1 MFLPISKQ
9 DMLSR
14 GWNSID
20 FLVVTGDAYVDHPSF
35 GTAIISRV
43 LEAEGFKVGI
53 LSAPNH
59 KNLDAFKI
67 FGRPKY
73 GALVSAGNIDS
84 MVSNYTA
91 AKKKRSDDAY
101 SAGGKG
107 GNRPDYACA
116 VYSKKIKEAYPD
128 LPVIIGG
135 LEASLRRFAHYD
147 YWKDTVL
154 PSILIDSQADLLTF
168 GMGENQTIQIA
179 NRLAKGEDI
188 STLTDILGTCYITEN
203 IPDKKGVFLA
213 SFEKVSSD
221 KRAYAEAAR
230 IELEEQDHIRGK
242 ALFQKHGNKYLVQN
256 APMPPLTTKELDRVY
271 ALPFER
277 YYHPIYEDMGGVPAI
292 AEVEFSITHN
302 RGCFGA
308 CNFCS
313 LAFHQGRY
321 ITSRS
326 KESVINEAKLL
337 TENPHFKGYIHDVGG
352 PTANFRKPSCEKQ
365 IKSGL
370 CKNKKCLAP
379 SPCPALKVEH
389 NEYLDILRAM
399 RDIPKVKK
407 VFIRSGIRFDY
418 LCEDKD
424 DAFFRELVK
433 HHISG
438 QLKVAPEHCSAAV
451 LDKMGK
457 PHIESYIRFKKKYNA
472 LNKEMGKEQ
481 YLVPYLMSSH
491 PGSRLKDAIE
501 LALFLKK
508 ERIRPQQVQ
517 DFYPTPGTIST
528 AMFYTGIDPYTM
540 EDIFVPKTPED
551 KAMQRALLQYFK
563 PENADIVRKALIKAG
578 RKDLIGTGANCLVP
592 PDKNAK
598 PTTDKGKQNRHNK
611 TKKVSHQWQG
621 PKGKSGKKR

>member
-370 CKNKKCLAP
+370 CNNKKCLAP